1 MSKKMNSFKKKLQD
15 NKGKTISGQKNS
27 VYNNE
32 GKIIVQLEETKIEVD
47 KNGLKTNTEEVKSI
61 VKDLLYTHSIVENE
75 VIKLSNFCDVTFNL
89 YCSKCNKNEIKM
101 NLC

>member
-15 NKGKTISGQKNS
+15 NKGKTINGQKNS

-32 GKIIVQLEETKIEVD
+32 GKIIVQLEGTKIEVD

-61 VKDLLYTHSIVENE
+61 VKDLLYTHSIAENE